1 MKKRLIGILGM
12 TCVLGMLLCGCS
24 GNTAGVTEEKPS
36 AESTDYILVVE
47 TTTWGYGKVVIGGG
61 EIGKT
66 EVGISSDTDVTTF
79 DNISEGDII
88 FDKFSTFLK
97 VKSVSEDKVVLSSGG
112 ILVEKNSDG
121 TINLSAKAP
130 DSFTIKSGES
140 IKLATQTMDA
150 GATVTITY
158 NNK

>member
-12 TCVLGMLLCGCS
+12 TCVLGTLLCGCG
-24 GNTAGVTEEKPS
+24 GNTAGVVEEKQ
-36 AESTDYILVVE
+36 STEPTDCVLVVE
-47 TTTWGYGKVVIGGG
+47 TTTWGYGKVVVGGG
-61 EIGKT
+61 ELGKT

-79 DNISEGDII
+79 DNINEGDLL
-88 FDKFSTFLK
+88 FGKFSTFLK

-121 TINLSAKAP
+121 TVNLSAKAP

-140 IKLATQTMDA
+140 IELATQTMDA
-150 GATVTITY
+150 GATVVITY
-158 NNK
+158 NN